1 MLNTKNLQIQ
11 DDIKK
16 IIQASWEPPTLRP
29 RRLHT
34 PPHTYTNTLI
44 RTHTSLHTRQPLPHD
59 CTPHTHAQ
67 PHTPH
72 MRTHITAHPAH
83 ARAHVVM
90 RQAPHPLALPP
101 TQKGTL
107 YVPVAQSHTQGTS
120 SPETPT
126 AQPKLCL
133 YVFPPHSPRSHR
145 PARMRAHA
153 APHRL
158 SRAAGPLVLCKPGP
172 LTPSPA
178 SAFPSQRG
186 PRGPSGVGDTP
197 PAPSLALPG
206 HWLSLWLLTTT
217 NNSGFVPPDT
227 ETPNWVLRSW
237 FPRSCGRD
245 PWSVNNGLNSIC
257 ACV

>member
-1 MLNTKNLQIQ
+1 MSPLRN
-11 DDIKK
+11 
-16 IIQASWEPPTLRP
+16 PTP
-29 RRLHT
+29 RG
-34 PPHTYTNTLI
+34 
-44 RTHTSLHTRQPLPHD
+44 
-59 CTPHTHAQ
+59 
-67 PHTPH
+67 PHTPSS
-72 MRTHITAHPAH
+72 PSS
-83 ARAHVVM
+83 
-90 RQAPHPLALPP
+90 P
-101 TQKGTL
+101 
-107 YVPVAQSHTQGTS
+107 S

-158 SRAAGPLVLCKPGP
+158 SRAAGPLVLCEPGP

-186 PRGPSGVGDTP
+186 PRGPSGAGDAP